1 MSGVGRLEIPP
12 FEAEQGTPHSGLHR
26 MERAVNADRAEPEL
40 FGCPREVTRLH
51 EREDDLEV
59 AKGDL
64 FVDSGKHDPDHRV
77 TNGDPRWMLARAN
90 ERGQQRDRRPNP

>member
-1 MSGVGRLEIPP
+1 
-12 FEAEQGTPHSGLHR
+12 
-26 MERAVNADRAEPEL
+26 MERAVNADRAEAEL
-40 FGCPREVTRLH
+40 LGCPREVTRLH

-90 ERGQQRDRRPNP
+90 ARGRQRDRRPPSLNRRRRQGPDSQLSGVELQ